1 MRTKYIGATALLG
14 ALLVGA
20 TLFPA
25 AADETEIAAGAP
37 KTCVLPESVSPALR
51 QEILKAR
58 EAVWRA
64 WFNYDRAELEIV
76 IPEETVAINSGDGPW
91 EDRAAVIE
99 GSRKFAESGGKLV
112 RLEYPRT
119 EIRLYGDVA
128 ILYTTYLVETQSS
141 DGKRDV
147 SSGRGTEI
155 FVRRN
160 GRWVNPGWHLD
171 SGK

>member
-1 MRTKYIGATALLG
+1 MRSKHIGAAALLG

-25 AADETEIAAGAP
+25 AADEMEIVAGAP
-37 KTCVLPESVSPALR
+37 KTCSVLESVSPALR

-91 EDRAAVIE
+91 EDRTAVIE

-128 ILYTTYLVETQSS
+128 ILYTTYLVETQSP

-155 FVRRN
+155 FVRRD

>member
-1 MRTKYIGATALLG
+1 MRTKQLVVAALLSAVVAG
-14 ALLVGA
+14 V

-25 AADETEIAAGAP
+25 ASGNAETVAAPAA
-37 KTCVLPESVSPALR
+37 CSEPESITPALQ

-64 WFNYDRAELEIV
+64 WFNYDRKELEIV
-76 IPEETVAINSGDGPW
+76 IPEDTVAINSGDGPW

-99 GSRKFAESGGKLV
+99 GSRKFAQGGGKLV
-112 RLEYPRT
+112 RLEFPRT

-128 ILYTTYLVETQSS
+128 VLYSNWLTETQNP
-141 DGKRDV
+141 DGKREV

-155 FVRRN
+155 FVRRD

>member
-1 MRTKYIGATALLG
+1 MRTKQIVVAALLG
-14 ALLVGA
+14 TLVAGA
-20 TLFPA
+20 SFFPA
-25 AADETEIAAGAP
+25 AAGNAETVAAPAACSEP
-37 KTCVLPESVSPALR
+37 ASISPALR

-64 WFNYDRAELEIV
+64 WFNYDREELEIV
-76 IPEETVAINSGDGPW
+76 IPEETMAINSGDGPW

-99 GSRKFAESGGKLV
+99 GSRKFVASGGKLV

-128 ILYTTYLVETQSS
+128 ILYTTWLTETQTPE
-141 DGKRDV
+141 GKREV

-155 FVRRN
+155 FVRRDD
-160 GRWVNPGWHLD
+160 RWVNPGWHLD

>member
-1 MRTKYIGATALLG
+1 MRTKQIVMAAVLG
-14 ALLVGA
+14 AVVAGA
-20 TLFPA
+20 TLFPPVSGNANVVA
-25 AADETEIAAGAP
+25 APAACSEP
-37 KTCVLPESVSPALR
+37 TSITPALR

-76 IPEETVAINSGDGPW
+76 IPEDTVAINSGDGPW

-99 GSRKFAESGGKLV
+99 GSRKFAQGGGKLV

-128 ILYTTYLVETQSS
+128 ILYTTWLTETQNP
-141 DGKRDV
+141 DGKREV

-155 FVRRN
+155 FVRRD

-171 SGK
+171 SSK